1 MLENEEEGIKGY
13 SPNNE
18 SWQQYANNKFDNID
32 KIMGG
37 IIIVFF
43 VAFLS
48 MLVSYWAVLSDSW
61 NHKEDVYYQ
70 LLEKVNQNNCEF
82 IKIK

>member
-1 MLENEEEGIKGY
+1 MEKDKNNTGER
-13 SPNNE
+13 SPNNQN
-18 SWQQYANNKFDNID
+18 WMKYIDKRFDINE

-48 MLVSYWAVLSDSW
+48 MLVAYFSNLSDNW
-61 NHKEDVYYQ
+61 RHKEDVYYQ
-70 LLEKVNQNNCEF
+70 LLEKVNQNNCGF
-82 IKIK
+82 IKIN